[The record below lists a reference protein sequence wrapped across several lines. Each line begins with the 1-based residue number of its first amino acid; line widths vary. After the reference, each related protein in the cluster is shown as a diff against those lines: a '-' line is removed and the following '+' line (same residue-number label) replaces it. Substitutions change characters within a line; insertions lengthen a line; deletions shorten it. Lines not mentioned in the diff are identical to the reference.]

1 MKLIGML
8 DFLFVCCVVILVKL
22 FDLLFEYELI
32 LVFCYFEWF
41 RMFNLVVKV
50 LMFVIDGGVM
60 LFDLLLI
67 VDYFDYLVV
76 LEWCLLF
83 DVVEVWLCVLVL
95 IGFVLVVVEK
105 IVQVVYEQVLC
116 LLDKQY
122 ELWVDCVLSQFEGVY
137 GVLEL
142 LVVVICGWFGGV

>member
-105 IVQVVYEQVLC
+105 IV
-116 LLDKQY
+116 
-122 ELWVDCVLSQFEGVY
+122 
-137 GVLEL
+137 
-142 LVVVICGWFGGV
+142 